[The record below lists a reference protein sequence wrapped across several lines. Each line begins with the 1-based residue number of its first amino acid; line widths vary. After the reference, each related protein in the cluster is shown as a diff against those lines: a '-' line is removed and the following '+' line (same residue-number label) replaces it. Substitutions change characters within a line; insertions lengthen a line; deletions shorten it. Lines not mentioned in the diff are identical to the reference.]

1 MPVILRQAEPRPVQP
16 CGLGGVA
23 KGYAVYMPTTPEA
36 RERSAQSARVRTAVK
51 SKRRREGLPAPRS
64 DAKGRRRIYGDDAT
78 VTDPAEV
85 LLTEIRRTAGHVE
98 WLREQIEYA
107 EPKAFVRS
115 LWLVRRQS
123 GYINPKEVD
132 LTSFSEAGALWV
144 DLYLKERQHLAAI
157 CRTALAAGL
166 EERRVRLAERQAE
179 NLGRAIRGMLYDL
192 EIDPEDE
199 QVRATVH
206 RWLMAAASG
215 EPVEAERNQVLP
227 LELEK

>member
-1 MPVILRQAEPRPVQP
+1 
-16 CGLGGVA
+16 
-23 KGYAVYMPTTPEA
+23 
-36 RERSAQSARVRTAVK
+36 
-51 SKRRREGLPAPRS
+51 
-64 DAKGRRRIYGDDAT
+64 
-78 VTDPAEV
+78 V